1 MEHNFLLEGIVIGFS
16 LALPVG
22 PIGILCIRKTLAEGH
37 VPGFIIGLGAASADA
52 IYGCI
57 AAFGLS
63 VVSNLLLS
71 QQIWFRL
78 IGGVFLCYL
87 GIKTFIARPAN
98 QSVPI
103 NGRGLLASYVST
115 FLLTLTNPISILA
128 FIGIFA
134 ALGLGNGLDLSS
146 AWTLV
151 LGVFLGSVL
160 WFLTLSTSVTLFRD
174 KISHVGLG
182 WVNRSSV
189 ILIIAFGVL
198 AILSFR

>member
-1 MEHNFLLEGIVIGFS
+1 VEHNFLLEGIVIGFS

-182 WVNRSSV
+182 WVNRISG

>member
-182 WVNRSSV
+182 WVNRISG